1 MRGWPTSTGKYE
13 SLIRGP
19 TPLALSRTL
28 APSSTSDSPPS
39 RHLRYEPYIKVSCVA
54 RPHVVSPA
62 WDDLSV
68 GVTARY
74 KHLLRRKRT
83 GFVPTLYSAL
93 GRIDQNGIQDLLFVD
108 RHDVSLQRLTAMGEA
123 DCAEGGSMF
132 QPPDASPA
140 WLPARRGN
148 GTQQWVRRWLA
159 DASPGYCG
167 KTLKRGDCL
176 AGNQGMFD
184 LLPHEALSW
193 RKAASACMR
202 RCLGCERCRFV
213 SLSLKWQ
220 DCSWFHSCS
229 LRRLH
234 TDVPAFKTGAR
245 LTRSKV

>member
-1 MRGWPTSTGKYE
+1 MTY
-13 SLIRGP
+13 
-19 TPLALSRTL
+19 
-28 APSSTSDSPPS
+28 
-39 RHLRYEPYIKVSCVA
+39 RYEPYIKVPCVA

-74 KHLLRRKRT
+74 KRLLRRKRT
-83 GFVPTLYSAL
+83 GFVPTLYSAI
-93 GRIDQNGIQDLLFVD
+93 GRRASAIQDLLFVD
-108 RHDVSLQRLTAMGEA
+108 RHDASLQGLVAMGEA

-132 QPPDASPA
+132 QPDASPA
-140 WLPARRGN
+140 WLPAQRGN
-148 GTQQWVRRWLA
+148 GTRQWVRRWLA

-167 KTLKRGDCL
+167 KTATAGDCT
-176 AGNQGMFD
+176 AGNQGMLD

-193 RKAASACMR
+193 ADATSACMR

-220 DCSWFHSCS
+220 DCSWFQSCS
-229 LRRLH
+229 MRELH

-245 LTRSKV
+245 LTPSQV